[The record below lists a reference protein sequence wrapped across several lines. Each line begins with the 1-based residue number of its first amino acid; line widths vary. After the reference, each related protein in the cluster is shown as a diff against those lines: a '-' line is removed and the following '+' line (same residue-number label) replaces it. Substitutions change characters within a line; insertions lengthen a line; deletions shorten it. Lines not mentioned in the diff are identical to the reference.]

1 MFDERSQQYQV
12 PLACMCAKSLQS
24 CLTLCSPMDCSPP
37 GSSVHGDSPGK
48 NIGVDC
54 HALLQGSFPTQRWN
68 PSLLQLLH
76 CRQILY
82 QWAMGKAP
90 NESEFLNIQ
99 FVQSTLLIA
108 KEGFSGIGNKVSI
121 PKKAWERK
129 ALTLFCFIYVKR
141 KKKSLTLLQTVSN
154 PYLEELLDILS
165 SILTPSFFLIISCD
179 IFLKTLF
186 FLIASEPH

>member
-1 MFDERSQQYQV
+1 
-12 PLACMCAKSLQS
+12 
-24 CLTLCSPMDCSPP
+24 MDYSPP

-48 NIGVDC
+48 NTGVDC
-54 HALLQGSFPTQRWN
+54 HALLQGSFPTQKWN

-82 QWAMGKAP
+82 QWAMGEAP

-121 PKKAWERK
+121 PKKAREK
-129 ALTLFCFIYVKR
+129 SSDTLLFHLCKKK
-141 KKKSLTLLQTVSN
+141 KKKSLTLLQTMSN
-154 PYLEELLDILS
+154 LYLEELLDILS

-179 IFLKTLF
+179 IFLNESSFLKLF
-186 FLIASEPH
+186 QNLISQPKIA

>member
-1 MFDERSQQYQV
+1 
-12 PLACMCAKSLQS
+12 
-24 CLTLCSPMDCSPP
+24 MDCSPP
-37 GSSVHGDSPGK
+37 GSSVHGYSPGK
-48 NIGVDC
+48 NTGVDC
-54 HALLQGSFPTQRWN
+54 HALLQGIFPTQRSN
-68 PSLLQLLH
+68 PSLPQLLH

-82 QWAMGKAP
+82 QWAMGEAP

-121 PKKAWERK
+121 PKKAWVRK
-129 ALTLFCFIYVKR
+129 VLTPFCLIYVKEK
-141 KKKSLTLLQTVSN
+141 KKKSLTLSHTVSN

-179 IFLKTLF
+179 IFSNENF
-186 FLIASEPH
+186 FFNCLRTSLVSQKIA